1 MHKQIKTK
9 KRVKDF
15 GEVFTNEREIRAMCD
30 LIPVETWTNIE
41 STFLEP
47 SCGTGNFLI
56 EILNRKLQ
64 HCNSAKDEQKAYASI
79 YGIDIQSDNIEECK
93 TRLLS
98 LHQYNTSDQEIINIL
113 NRNIVCGDFLTKL
126 DKNGKPIWFLQ

>member
-1 MHKQIKTK
+1 MQKQIKTK

-15 GEVFTNEREIRAMCD
+15 GEVFTNEREIKAMCD
-30 LIPVETWTNIE
+30 LIPVATWTNIE

-64 HCNSAKDEQKAYASI
+64 YCKSSTDELKAYNSI
-79 YGIDIQSDNIEECK
+79 FGIDIQADNVKECK
-93 TRLLS
+93 TRLFNLRQ
-98 LHQYNTSDQEIINIL
+98 HNTSEEEIMNIL
-113 NRNIVCGDFLTKL
+113 NRNIVCGDFLTKS

>member
-15 GEVFTNEREIRAMCD
+15 GEVFTNEREIKAMCD
-30 LIPVETWTNIE
+30 LIPTEIWTNIE

-64 HCNSAKDEQKAYASI
+64 YCTSASDELKAYNSI
-79 YGIDIQSDNIEECK
+79 FGIDIQNDNVEECK
-93 TRLLS
+93 GRLLS
-98 LHQYNTSDQEIINIL
+98 LHKYNPTKEIINIL
-113 NRNIVCGDFLTKL
+113 NRNIACGDFLTKL
-126 DKNGKPIWFLQ
+126 DNNGKPIWFLQ